1 MTKETSNDNVDPTD
15 PLGVEGMRQDYIDAI
30 GLLFETKDLSAQT
43 AISVEMGLLED
54 PKYRFGLVVYMFD
67 HIKRLSHE
75 NDEMRKVMMNHAEVL
90 RQSVPAIAY
99 TQKRL
104 AGLEE
109 YLGVTYEEPEQ
120 SEEEGAQLQ

>member
-15 PLGVEGMRQDYIDAI
+15 PLNVEGMRQDYIDAI
-30 GLLFETKDLSAQT
+30 GVLFKSRDLSVQT
-43 AISVEMGLLED
+43 ALSVEMGLLDD
-54 PKYRFGLVVYMFD
+54 PKYRNGLILYMFD

-75 NDEMRKVMMNHAEVL
+75 NDEMRKALMSHAEVL

-104 AGLEE
+104 TGLEE
-109 YLGVTYEEPEQ
+109 YLGFTYEEPEEA
-120 SEEEGAQLQ
+120 SEEGAQLQ